1 MYLVVKKMM
10 NKEEFLKLAEA
21 KYAEIHALKE
31 KPTFLDYEQGFVE
44 LWTEL
49 GRQVLQ
55 SELGEAGEDRRKK
68 KDQHDARKNRAKKD

>member
-1 MYLVVKKMM
+1 M

-49 GRQVLQ
+49 GRQVLLRYSPFVGQ
-55 SELGEAGEDRRKK
+55 
-68 KDQHDARKNRAKKD
+68 KNDFFKLSRS